1 MVFLTIQ
8 GIRQLYMGRIFILA
22 ATKMEADPVA
32 RLLGV
37 PQGKCV
43 SEAGPI
49 TAGSNQLEFF
59 FTGIGP
65 TQARKRAAEILFDS
79 PQRPTAGD
87 RSSEKP
93 DAVIVIGLC
102 GGLTDS
108 LPETTIVTYSSCVS
122 ETSGG
127 IPCSCAPEISAQ
139 VTALL
144 NTHNAPCRSVIG
156 ITSPRIAVSRN
167 EKLRLAQTGAQVVDM
182 ESYEI
187 ISAAHKSGI
196 PTMVVR
202 VVSDSLDR
210 QLPDFNRALNPD
222 GTVNNGNALRV
233 MLGSPVLTARAY
245 AANKRAARHLANALK
260 VVLSADL
267 SRLP

>member
-8 GIRQLYMGRIFILA
+8 GIRQQYMGRIFILA

-49 TAGSNQLEFF
+49 TAGPNQLEFF

-65 TQARKRAAEILFDS
+65 GQARKRAAEILSDS
-79 PQRPTAGD
+79 RQRPTAGD
-87 RSSEKP
+87 RNSEKP

-127 IPCSCAPEISAQ
+127 IPCSD
-139 VTALL
+139 
-144 NTHNAPCRSVIG
+144 RKSV
-156 ITSPRIAVSRN
+156 V
-167 EKLRLAQTGAQVVDM
+167 
-182 ESYEI
+182 
-187 ISAAHKSGI
+187 
-196 PTMVVR
+196 
-202 VVSDSLDR
+202 
-210 QLPDFNRALNPD
+210 
-222 GTVNNGNALRV
+222 
-233 MLGSPVLTARAY
+233 
-245 AANKRAARHLANALK
+245 
-260 VVLSADL
+260 
-267 SRLP
+267 